1 MREMEKDMNQKL
13 ERELVTNSILSQ
25 QIMEWEKRAEDSDRI
40 IQKFRQKITELN
52 EKVEEQK
59 DEVCFYSL
67 TFLIKIS
74 VFVSRLLNFMPRR
87 RSD

>member
-59 DEVCFYSL
+59 DEVCFYSI
-67 TFLIKIS
+67 TFFIKIF